1 MDKNNCMAK
10 MMEKELEINTR
21 GIKESAQVIRAIRH
35 NLRKE
40 LLQLIHT
47 HGRMTVSEMYH
58 KLNIEQSV
66 TSQHLGALRQAG
78 FVHTERNGKNIFYS
92 VNYAQLKHVHGIV
105 DKLIG
110 K

>member
-1 MDKNNCMAK
+1 MAK
-10 MMEKELEINTR
+10 ILEKELDIDTR
-21 GIKESAQVIRAIRH
+21 SIKNSAQVIRAIRH
-35 NLRKE
+35 SLRKD
-40 LLQLIHT
+40 LLQLIHA

-92 VNYAQLKHVHGIV
+92 INYDQLQHVHGV
-105 DKLIG
+105 VEKLIER
-110 K
+110 

>member
-1 MDKNNCMAK
+1 MAK
-10 MMEKELEINTR
+10 ILEKELDIDTR
-21 GIKESAQVIRAIRH
+21 SIKNSAQVIRAIRH
-35 NLRKE
+35 SLRKE
-40 LLQLIHT
+40 LLQLIHA

-92 VNYAQLKHVHGIV
+92 INYDQLQHVHGV
-105 DKLIG
+105 VEKLIER
-110 K
+110 

>member
-1 MDKNNCMAK
+1 MAK
-10 MMEKELEINTR
+10 TMEKEMKIYTR
-21 GIKESAQVIRAIRH
+21 CIKKSAQVIRAIRH

-40 LLQLIHT
+40 LLQLIHA

-92 VNYAQLKHVHGIV
+92 VNYQQLEHVHGIV
-105 DKLIG
+105 DKLLG

>member
-1 MDKNNCMAK
+1 MAK
-10 MMEKELEINTR
+10 ILEKELDIDTR
-21 GIKESAQVIRAIRH
+21 SIKNSAQVIRAIRH
-35 NLRKE
+35 SLRKE
-40 LLQLIHT
+40 LLQLIHA

-92 VNYAQLKHVHGIV
+92 VNYDQLQHVHGV
-105 DKLIG
+105 VEKLIER
-110 K
+110 

>member
-1 MDKNNCMAK
+1 MAK
-10 MMEKELEINTR
+10 TMEKELEINTWD
-21 GIKESAQVIRAIRH
+21 IKVSAQVIRAIRH

-40 LLQLIHT
+40 LLLLIHA

-92 VNYAQLKHVHGIV
+92 VNYDQLKHVHGIV
-105 DKLIG
+105 EKLIG

>member
-1 MDKNNCMAK
+1 MAK
-10 MMEKELEINTR
+10 VLSNELEIDTR
-21 GIKESAQVIRAIRH
+21 NIKSSAQIIRAIRH

-40 LLQLIHT
+40 LLELIHA

-58 KLNIEQSV
+58 KLGIEQSV

-92 VNYAQLKHVHGIV
+92 VNYEQLQHVHGIV
-105 DKLIG
+105 EKLIER
-110 K
+110 